1 MGQVSEKSNGTCGGK
16 IMKTKLIIA
25 LSLLASFKTFATPKI
40 EDSIKR
46 LNWNGIDVVYI
57 EDNRFP
63 TYDMVLY
70 FADGALGDERG
81 RMGLSQHTF
90 SLLDSG
96 TNKLSQKDILDQ
108 FEFYGTEFNSDTTHE
123 YTTLSL
129 SGLSK
134 DINTSMSQACSLL
147 REASYPSETIK
158 QELDKERSEL
168 QSLVA
173 NPQALSDRVFREV
186 SLSNTPYSYP
196 VTGKLRDLD
205 TYTPAALRARLDFF
219 LNKVKKRIYLTGPK
233 SILSVEKIIADK
245 CLFKGSS
252 SDFVRTIS
260 YKKQKHNTAQMFFV
274 PVPDANQVQVKIG
287 RFLNY
292 DEMGDRRLDTLASEF
307 LGGGFTSRL
316 MREVRVKRGLT
327 YSIGAYIS
335 SQKQYG
341 RSGIGTFTKNQT
353 INKLLEVID
362 DSVER
367 IHKEGISE
375 EDLEKSRGSI
385 IGGFPFKFESNRAF
399 LAQLL
404 YLDHIER
411 PYAELFEFNQAVM
424 KYTAS
429 DVARKID
436 EVYGMKHQT
445 IFILGDKSIEA
456 ELKKLKKLGKL
467 HVLDYKSFI

>member
-1 MGQVSEKSNGTCGGK
+1 
-16 IMKTKLIIA
+16 MKTKLILA
-25 LSLLASFKTFATPKI
+25 LSLLVSFKTMAAPKV

-63 TYDMVLY
+63 TYDMLLY
-70 FADGALGDERG
+70 FADGALGDEKG
-81 RMGLSQHTF
+81 RMGLSQHAF
-90 SLLDSG
+90 SLLDTG
-96 TNKLSQKDILDQ
+96 TAKLSQKDILDQ
-108 FEFYGTEFNSDTTHE
+108 FEFYGTEFNADTTHE

-134 DINTSMSQACSLL
+134 DLNTSMTQACTLL
-147 REASYPSETIK
+147 REANYPAETIK

-168 QSLVA
+168 QSLIA

-205 TYTPAALRARLDFF
+205 TYTPAALRARMDFF
-219 LNKVKKRIYLTGPK
+219 LNKAKKRIYLTGPK
-233 SILSVEKIIADK
+233 TILSVEKVITEK
-245 CLFKGSS
+245 CQFKGSP
-252 SDFVRTIS
+252 SDFVRTVS
-260 YKKQKHNTAQMFFV
+260 YKKQKHNSAQIVFV
-274 PVPDANQVQVKIG
+274 PLPDANQVQVKIG

-341 RSGIGTFTKNQT
+341 RSGIATFTKNQT
-353 INKLLEVID
+353 INKLLEVIND
-362 DSVER
+362 AVEK
-367 IHKEGISE
+367 IHKDGISD

-385 IGGFPFKFESNRAF
+385 IGAHPFKFESNRAF

-404 YLDHIER
+404 YLDHIEKS
-411 PYAELFEFNQAVM
+411 YSELFDFNQAVM
-424 KYTAS
+424 KYTAK

-436 EVYGMKHQT
+436 DVYGMRYQT
-445 IFILGDKSIEA
+445 IFILGDKSIET
-456 ELKKLKKLGKL
+456 ELKKLKLGKL
-467 HVLDYKSFI
+467 HVLDFKGFI